1 VEPSV
6 KGAAVLRRALP
17 PLVVFAVLA
26 ILWQLVA
33 ARDNTVLPPLGAV
46 GRQLLDQP
54 RFWLDQ
60 SGYTLANAVLGFVCG
75 VGVALILATLLV
87 HVPLLRS
94 AIMPVAVLFNVTPV
108 VAITPA
114 LIVAFGFGRAPHVIV
129 AALVCFFPMLVNAT
143 TGLDAVDPQALDL
156 FRSVDASRYE
166 IFTRL
171 RFVSSLPYLLTAAKV
186 CVSLAVIGSV
196 ISELSNSS
204 EGLGYTIASVTQY
217 NNVAELWAAIFC
229 SAALALA
236 LLGLVSLAG
245 RLVIRW

>member
-1 VEPSV
+1 MRV
-6 KGAAVLRRALP
+6 GAIVRRGLP
-17 PLVVFAVLA
+17 PLVVFAVLGLA
-26 ILWQLVA
+26 WQVVA

-46 GRQLLDQP
+46 GRQLTDQP
-54 RFWLDQ
+54 HFWLEQ
-60 SGYTLANAVLGFVCG
+60 SGFTLVNAVLGFGCG
-75 VGVALILATLLV
+75 VGVALILATLLI

-108 VAITPA
+108 VAVAPA

-129 AALVCFFPMLVNAT
+129 AALVSFFPMLVNAI
-143 TGLDAVDPQALDL
+143 TGFDSVDPQALDL

-166 IFTRL
+166 IFVRL
-171 RFVSSLPYLLTAAKV
+171 RFVSSLPYLFSAAKV

-196 ISELSNSS
+196 ISEFSNSS
-204 EGLGYTIASVTQY
+204 EGLGFTISSVTQY

-229 SAALALA
+229 SAVMALA
-236 LLGLVSLAG
+236 LLGLVSLAD